1 MMPQI
6 PRARV
11 LAAIGHQKTDR
22 IPRGELLV
30 EEVFLD
36 RLYPKIAGTPYFE
49 KMRTLMEDAGLDLI
63 TVRIGEGKE
72 DEDLTALGRWVKDT
86 PYFVMAFVDG
96 LFWKPEDPLKFE
108 DFVLGICQDEKV
120 IRELIK
126 RKKKKALHLIK
137 GCLDQGA
144 DGLIIG
150 DDLAYDRG
158 PYISPKVLRDSIFPG
173 LQEMVE
179 AIQAANRVA
188 FLHSCGNLVSLMDM
202 ILSCG
207 FDGLHGLAPAAGNDP
222 LNIHRMTKGRLTLM
236 GIFDLDGM
244 EPEAVKALKEN
255 IIHPLAADG
264 GYILGSA
271 AGLSPNTPIESF
283 RALYNL
289 K

>member
-1 MMPQI
+1 MMPLT

-11 LAAIGHQKTDR
+11 LAAINNQRTDR
-22 IPRGELLV
+22 IPQGELLV
-30 EEVFLD
+30 EEAFLD
-36 RLYPKIAGTPYFE
+36 RLYPKIAGAPYAE
-49 KMRTLMEDAGLDLI
+49 KMRTLMEDASLDLI
-63 TVRIGEGKE
+63 TVRIGDGKE
-72 DEDLTALGRWVKDT
+72 DEELTVLGHWAKDT

-96 LFWKPEDPLKFE
+96 LFWKPDDPLKFE
-108 DFVLGICQDEKV
+108 DFVLGICHDERG

-144 DGLIIG
+144 DGVIIG

-173 LQEMVE
+173 LHEIVE
-179 AIQAANRVA
+179 AIHAVNRAA
-188 FLHSCGNLVSLMDM
+188 FLHSCGNLGSLIDM

-222 LNIHRMTKGRLTLM
+222 LNIRRMTKGRLTLM

-255 IIHPLAADG
+255 VIRPLAADG

-271 AGLSPNTPIESF
+271 AGLSSNTPIESF
-283 RALYNL
+283 RALY